1 MGGVGAYL
9 KVPWVILI
17 VLCEVNRLEN
27 SVSNDLLAINY
38 LSEAVMVMDMW
49 TVSGIRFP
57 EFAPRLCS

>member
-17 VLCEVNRLEN
+17 VLWKVNRLEI
-27 SVSNDLLAINY
+27 SVSNDLLTINY
-38 LSEAVMVMDMW
+38 LSEAVMVMGMW
-49 TVSGIRFP
+49 TVSGIRLP

>member
-1 MGGVGAYL
+1 MGEVGAYL

-17 VLCEVNRLEN
+17 VLCEVNRLEI

-49 TVSGIRFP
+49 TVSGIRLP

>member
-17 VLCEVNRLEN
+17 VLCKVNTLEII
-27 SVSNDLLAINY
+27 VSNDLLTINY

-49 TVSGIRFP
+49 TVFGIRLP

>member
-49 TVSGIRFP
+49 TVSGIRLP